1 MQACYASYLQAV
13 QFAFALKATLLA
25 GLAVWKRLLA
35 GESAN
40 SLPHRP
46 QGAVRGPPVSKKR
59 QRQAAAEDFEKRQ
72 LQAKAKRKKVAEKL
86 RQAAGLPLG
95 YEPQQRILLVGEG
108 NFSFARAL
116 VRLFGGLGATLVAT
130 THDTEAVVKEKYDVR
145 AAYSTS
151 FCVKPE
157 LCQCLLKC

>member
-1 MQACYASYLQAV
+1 M
-13 QFAFALKATLLA
+13 
-25 GLAVWKRLLA
+25 
-35 GESAN
+35 
-40 SLPHRP
+40 
-46 QGAVRGPPVSKKR
+46 SKKR

-130 THDTEAVVKEKYDVR
+130 AHDTEAVVKEKYDVR
-145 AAYSTS
+145 AAY
-151 FCVKPE
+151 
-157 LCQCLLKC
+157 